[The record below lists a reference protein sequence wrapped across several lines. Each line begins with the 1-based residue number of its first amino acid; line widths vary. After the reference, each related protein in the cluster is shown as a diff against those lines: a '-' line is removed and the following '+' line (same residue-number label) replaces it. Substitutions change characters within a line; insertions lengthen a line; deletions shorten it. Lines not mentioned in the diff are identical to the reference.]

1 MVDVLK
7 NLWSFRDELEITVPI
22 IPCLLILVQ
31 HKQLS
36 KSYIFSWKIST
47 QCCTL
52 SRKLFKDS
60 YEEKIESDWKAQLQV
75 GFKPTTFWSC
85 GMCSA
90 TNIAIIKNVHVRC
103 SKTYFRLK
111 SCSAN
116 FVLIVLI
123 IEKFSLNN
131 FLNLTVWFRNTV
143 AFVKMHILS
152 TNDIKNCFLKYF
164 SSFFTD
170 EELNKMYSEE
180 V

>member
-1 MVDVLK
+1 MVDVVK
-7 NLWSFRDELEITVPI
+7 NIWSLRDELEITVPV

-36 KSYIFSWKIST
+36 KAYIFSWKIST

-111 SCSAN
+111 SCSATL
-116 FVLIVLI
+116 FVCANNR
-123 IEKFSLNN
+123 KNSFYN
-131 FLNLTVWFRNTV
+131 FLNLTVWVSNTV

-152 TNDIKNCFLKYF
+152 SNDIKNCFLKYF

-170 EELNKMYSEE
+170 EELNQMYSEE